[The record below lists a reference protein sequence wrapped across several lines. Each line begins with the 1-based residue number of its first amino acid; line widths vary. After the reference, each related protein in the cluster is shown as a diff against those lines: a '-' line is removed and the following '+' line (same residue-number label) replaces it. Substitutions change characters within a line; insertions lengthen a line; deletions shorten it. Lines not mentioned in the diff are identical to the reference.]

1 MFANRQAYVVRV
13 ALHSGHE
20 RATADMSEPRR
31 HFREVPILLQKYF
44 RRLGEQH

>member
-20 RATADMSEPRR
+20 RAASPLPRSADTVAKVFSTSGRAT
-31 HFREVPILLQKYF
+31 L
-44 RRLGEQH
+44 